1 MSISTKTPKDVLK
14 LIKENEIK
22 FVSYRYVDPF
32 GQLQNFISPTHQ
44 LELETFE
51 EGVPFDGS
59 SVRGWKS
66 INESDMKL
74 VPDAASSYID
84 TFADEAIL
92 CMMCSVFDPI
102 TNEPYMRDSRQI
114 AAKTLEYLKKSGLGD
129 TAYFGPEAEFFI
141 FDKVKFGNGSN
152 YSFYE
157 VDVAGAGWNSGKDK
171 EEVGS
176 NPNLS
181 QANIGY
187 KTPSKGGY
195 FTTAPL
201 DKMHQIRLDMMMAL
215 EEAGLTIERGHSE
228 VATGGQGEINFK
240 FENIL
245 EQGDNVIKY
254 KHILR
259 NIAANWGKYLTFLP
273 KPLAGD
279 NGSGM
284 HCHFSIWKGDENLFA
299 GKEYAD
305 LSQMALYAIGGII
318 KHGKAIAAFSN
329 PTLNS
334 YHRLVPGFE
343 APVTLAYSQRN
354 RSAAIRIPVT
364 KPGKPKRIECRF
376 PDASSNP
383 YLTFSALLC
392 AAIDG
397 IQNKIDPGKALDKD
411 LYELPQKELAKI
423 PQMPGSLSEALDSL
437 DKDRKFLIDSGAFSD
452 DFIDMWI
459 NWKKTEVD
467 AIRLVPHPKEFEL
480 YYDI

>member
-1 MSISTKTPKDVLK
+1 MT
-14 LIKENEIK
+14 
-22 FVSYRYVDPF
+22 
-32 GQLQNFISPTHQ
+32 
-44 LELETFE
+44 
-51 EGVPFDGS
+51 
-59 SVRGWKS
+59 
-66 INESDMKL
+66 
-74 VPDAASSYID
+74 
-84 TFADEAIL
+84 
-92 CMMCSVFDPI
+92 
-102 TNEPYMRDSRQI
+102 
-114 AAKTLEYLKKSGLGD
+114 
-129 TAYFGPEAEFFI
+129 
-141 FDKVKFGNGSN
+141 
-152 YSFYE
+152 
-157 VDVAGAGWNSGKDK
+157 
-171 EEVGS
+171 
-176 NPNLS
+176 
-181 QANIGY
+181 
-187 KTPSKGGY
+187 
-195 FTTAPL
+195 
-201 DKMHQIRLDMMMAL
+201 AL
-215 EEAGLTIERGHSE
+215 EEAGLIIERGHSE

-245 EQGDNVIKY
+245 TQGDNVIKY

-284 HCHFSIWKGDENLFA
+284 HCHFSIWKDGENLFA
-299 GKEYAD
+299 GKEYAN
-305 LSQMALYAIGGII
+305 LSKIALYAIGGII

-343 APVTLAYSQRN
+343 APVTLAYSERN

-364 KPGKPKRIECRF
+364 KPGKQKRIECRF

-397 IQNKIDPGKALDKD
+397 IKNKIEPGEAFDKD
-411 LYELPQKELAKI
+411 LYEVSKKELSKI
-423 PQMPGSLSEALDSL
+423 PQMPSSLSEAIQHLDQ
-437 DKDRKFLIDSGAFSD
+437 DREFLTNSSGFTD